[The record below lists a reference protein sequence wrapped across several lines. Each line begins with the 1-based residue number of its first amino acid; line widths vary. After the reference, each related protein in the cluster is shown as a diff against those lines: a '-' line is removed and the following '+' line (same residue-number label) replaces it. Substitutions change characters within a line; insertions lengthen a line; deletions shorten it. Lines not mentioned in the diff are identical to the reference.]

1 MLAEAILTVAESKR
15 LIARGIAADPRVE
28 AALAKG
34 IVAVAKGTTDS
45 YIVEELLGKAIDK
58 SAYVTGNTVPSG
70 VKDAGLSASHPD
82 LVLKDGKPVEGAE
95 VTSIVTDMR
104 KGDVFIKG
112 ANALNYDRQQVAVL
126 VGHGTGGTL
135 GATVGTLIS
144 RKITFLSAV
153 GLEKSLPGDLEM
165 VARLIADSD
174 DLMPPVCALWVL
186 QSEIVTEIE
195 ALETLAGVN
204 VVPYGSGGVAGAEG
218 SVRLLLSGDGT
229 SVNTALAAIAAVQ
242 GEPPFPGLSAQ

>member
-1 MLAEAILTVAESKR
+1 MLAEAVLTVAESKR
-15 LIARGIAADPRVE
+15 LIARGIAADPRVG

-45 YIVEELLGKAIDK
+45 YIVEELLGRAIDK
-58 SAYVTGNTVPSG
+58 STYVTGNTVPAG

-95 VTSIVTDMR
+95 VTSIVKEMK

-112 ANALNYDRQQVAVL
+112 ANALNYDRGQAGVL
-126 VGHGTGGTL
+126 IGHGTGGTL
-135 GATVGTLIS
+135 GATIGTVIS
-144 RKITFLSAV
+144 RKITFLTPV
-153 GLEKSLPGDLEM
+153 GLEKSIPGDLDTI
-165 VARLIADSD
+165 ARVIAESGQVK
-174 DLMPPVCALWVL
+174 PPVCALWVL

-204 VVPYGSGGVAGAEG
+204 VLPYGSGGVAGAEG
-218 SVRLLLSGDGT
+218 SVRLLISGDGR
-229 SVNTALAAIAAVQ
+229 SVETALAAIAGVQ
-242 GEPPFPGLSAQ
+242 GEPPFPGLSA